1 MKLPHLAVV
10 NYQFT
15 LIIVLLMVVLGV
27 VSLKTMPRSEDPQV
41 TMPMATVYAIY
52 PGTSPMDMEKLVL
65 EPIEEAI
72 YELEDIKVVKSKI
85 EDGLVLAHVEFLDIE
100 DPEDYYDDVV
110 QAMASI
116 RDDLPDEL
124 LRLEVLKISP
134 SDVNIFLVS
143 LLSETASYRQL
154 KRYGEQL
161 ERQFEHSPGVK
172 QADVWAYP
180 EQQVQ
185 VHADLEKM
193 RELQISLDNLLDA
206 LEAASVNVPAGHV
219 DAGTRRFTVRTSGD
233 FKNLSDIRRTTV
245 KASGDRI
252 VFVEDIAEI
261 NFDDAEPTYNARY
274 NGQRGILVSVK
285 QRENTNIFSVMK
297 NLDTTLAKFQQ
308 KLPANIKAVAIFD
321 QTRSVDK
328 MVNVLTGNLVQGLV
342 LVGLIVLL
350 VLGFKP
356 SIIVVL
362 AIPTSML
369 IAIGLVDL
377 SGFGLQ
383 QMTIAGLVIALGLLV
398 DNAIV
403 IIENI
408 GRLLKQNQTPF
419 HAAVLGTQQM
429 GGAVASGTITTLL
442 AFLPMLMLQGPTG
455 LFIQSLPVTVILTLS
470 VSLVI
475 ALTLSPLLA
484 SRLLNK
490 NNCAYHFADKN
501 PNDNSLSKPN
511 LVTSVSCRIAAINP
525 VPRLI
530 SLLTNRVY
538 APLLQ
543 LSLKWP
549 WLLLFSACLF
559 FAASLTLFPKVG
571 VSLFPK
577 AEKPQLMVNID
588 TSEGTSFDKTQAI
601 ALTVEQRILTHP
613 QVNSVVTNTGRGN
626 PKVYYNVDPKRET
639 PNHAQLFVQL
649 KDSAELDLPAL
660 VDELRQQ
667 FSDIPGVEIA
677 VKEFI
682 QGPPI
687 DAPIAIWVIG
697 DNISQLKQLSA
708 QVEAIIKQ
716 TPGTVNVRNPTG
728 NYKTDLKVNIN
739 RDKAGL
745 LGIPLITIDKTV
757 RASLVGTSV
766 GSMRDEL
773 GDEYNVVVKLA
784 DTDKPTLDD
793 FNRVTVTGVTG
804 NTVPLRHVANLEPDE
819 GQATFRHLNLE
830 RSALI
835 TADVKHGYQV
845 ATLTQAIATQLDQL
859 NWPVAMSYKIGGE
872 EETRAESFAGIT
884 KALLV
889 SLLGIFA
896 VLVFQFKSLS
906 QPIIVFAAIPFAI
919 IGTLFCLYATN
930 NSFSFMAFIGFSSLV
945 GIVVNNSIIL
955 VDYSNQ
961 LRNAGK
967 GIFDSAFEAGKT
979 RLSPI
984 LLTTLTTV
992 GGLLPLTLSGSSLW
1006 EPMGWTIIGGLLS
1019 STILTLFVVPVL
1031 YVLLTPKTSAL
1042 RKSQTTDV
1050 ANLPLGLQ

>member
-15 LIIVLLMVVLGV
+15 LIVVLLMVILGV
-27 VSLKTMPRSEDPQV
+27 VSLNTMPRSEDPQV
-41 TMPMATVYAIY
+41 TMPMATVYAVY
-52 PGTSPMDMEKLVL
+52 PGTTPLDMEKLVL

-72 YELEDIKVVKSKI
+72 YELEDVKVVKSRI
-85 EDGLVLAHVEFLDIE
+85 EDGLVIAHVEFLDVG
-100 DPEDYYDDVV
+100 DPEDFYDDVV

-116 RDDLPDEL
+116 RDDLPAEL

-143 LLSETASYRQL
+143 LLSETASYREL

-161 ERQFEHSPGVK
+161 ERQFERSTGVK

-185 VHADLEKM
+185 VRADLEKM
-193 RELQISLDNLLDA
+193 RELEISLDNLLDA

-245 KASGDRI
+245 KTFGDRI
-252 VFVEDIAEI
+252 VFVEDVAEI
-261 NFDDAEPTYNARY
+261 RFADAEATHTARY

-285 QRENTNIFSVMK
+285 QRDNTNIFSVIDK
-297 NLDTTLAKFQQ
+297 LNTTLNDFQK
-308 KLPANIKAVAIFD
+308 KLPNNIKVAAIFD
-321 QTRSVDK
+321 QTKSVEK
-328 MVNVLTGNLVQGLV
+328 MVNVLTGNLLQGLM
-342 LVGLIVLL
+342 LVGLVVIL

-356 SIIVVL
+356 SIIIVL

-369 IAIGLVDL
+369 IAIGLVDV

-408 GRLLKQNQTPF
+408 DRLLKQNQAPF

-429 GGAVASGTITTLL
+429 AGAVASGTITTLL
-442 AFLPMLMLQGPTG
+442 AFLPMLMMQGPTG

-470 VSLVI
+470 VSLLI
-475 ALTLSPLLA
+475 ALTLTPLLA
-484 SRLLNK
+484 SRLLTK
-490 NNCAYHFADKN
+490 SKAPNNS
-501 PNDNSLSKPN
+501 SLSSSQDSSAQINSSTQKNSP
-511 LVTSVSCRIAAINP
+511 SRINP
-525 VPRLI
+525 VPWLI
-530 SLLTNRVY
+530 SLLTNAIY
-538 APLLQ
+538 TPLLKV
-543 LSLKWP
+543 SLKHP
-549 WLLLFSACLF
+549 WLLLLTACLIFSA
-559 FAASLTLFPKVG
+559 SLMLFPKVG

-577 AEKPQLMVNID
+577 AEKPQLMID
-588 TSEGTSFDKTQAI
+588 IDPPEGTSFDKTQSI
-601 ALTVEQRILTHP
+601 ALMVEKRLLAHP
-613 QVNSVVTNTGRGN
+613 QVKSVVTNTGRGN

-649 KDSAELDLPAL
+649 KENDSLNIPFL
-660 VDELRQQ
+660 VDALRQQ
-667 FSDIPGVEIA
+667 LSDIPGVEIA
-677 VKEFI
+677 IKEFI

-687 DAPIAIWVIG
+687 DAPIAIWVVG
-697 DNISQLKQLSA
+697 DNIKKLKTMSSQVTS
-708 QVEAIIKQ
+708 IIKQ
-716 TPGTVNVRNPTG
+716 TTGVVNVRNPTG
-728 NYKTDLKVNIN
+728 NYKTDLSVNIN

-757 RASLVGTSV
+757 RASLVGTPV

-773 GDEYNVVVKLA
+773 GDEYKVVVKLA

-793 FNRVTVTGVTG
+793 FDRVTVTGITG
-804 NTVPLRHVANLEPDE
+804 NTVPLRHVASLEPDP

-830 RSALI
+830 RSALV
-835 TADVKHGYQV
+835 TADVKYGYQV
-845 ATLTQAIATQLDQL
+845 ADLTQAIITKLDQL
-859 NWPVAMSYKIGGE
+859 TWPASMSYKVGGE
-872 EETRAESFAGIT
+872 EETRAESFAGVT
-884 KALLV
+884 KALLIA
-889 SLLGIFA
+889 LLGIFA

-919 IGTLFCLYATN
+919 IGTLICLYSTG

-955 VDYSNQ
+955 VDYANQ
-961 LRNAGK
+961 LKNAGR
-967 GIFDSAFEAGKT
+967 DVMDAALEAGKT

-992 GGLLPLTLSGSSLW
+992 GGLLPLTLSDSSLW

-1019 STILTLFVVPVL
+1019 STVLTLFIVPVL
-1031 YVLLTPKTSAL
+1031 YVLLTPKT
-1042 RKSQTTDV
+1042 TTQR
-1050 ANLPLGLQ
+1050 ATNPPLIENIE

>member
-15 LIIVLLMVVLGV
+15 LIVVLLMVVLGV
-27 VSLKTMPRSEDPQV
+27 VSLNTMPRSEDPQV
-41 TMPMATVYAIY
+41 TMPMATVYAVY
-52 PGTSPMDMEKLVL
+52 PGTTPIDMEKLVL

-72 YELEDIKVVKSKI
+72 YELEDVKVVKSKI
-85 EDGLVLAHVEFLDIE
+85 EDGLVFAHVEFLDIE

-124 LRLEVLKISP
+124 HRLEVLKISP

-143 LLSETASYRQL
+143 LLSETVSYREL

-161 ERQFEHSPGVK
+161 ERQFERSTGVK

-185 VHADLEKM
+185 VRADLEKM
-193 RELQISLDNLLDA
+193 RELQISLDNLVDA

-233 FKNLSDIRRTTV
+233 FKNLRDIRRTTV
-245 KASGDRI
+245 KAMGNQI

-261 NFDDAEPTYNARY
+261 SFADAEPTHNARY
-274 NGQRGILVSVK
+274 NGQRGILISVK

-297 NLDTTLAKFQQ
+297 DLEATLANFQQ

-321 QTRSVDK
+321 QTNSVTK
-328 MVNVLTGNLVQGLV
+328 MINVLTGNLVQGLV
-342 LVGLIVLL
+342 LVGIIVFL

-356 SIIVVL
+356 SLVVVL
-362 AIPTSML
+362 AIPTSIL
-369 IAIGLVDL
+369 IAIGLVDV

-383 QMTIAGLVIALGLLV
+383 QITIAGLVIALGLLV

-408 GRLLKQNQTPF
+408 GRLLKQNQAPF

-429 GGAVASGTITTLL
+429 SSAVASGTITTLL

-470 VSLVI
+470 VSLII
-475 ALTLSPLLA
+475 ALTLTPLLA
-484 SRLLNK
+484 SRLLTK
-490 NNCAYHFADKN
+490 NNCAYGFSKKHCIDSKSANNKFFTKIYHGITTTN
-501 PNDNSLSKPN
+501 PIPKL
-511 LVTSVSCRIAAINP
+511 IN
-525 VPRLI
+525 
-530 SLLTNRVY
+530 LLTHNIY
-538 APLLQ
+538 GPLLQ
-543 LSLKWP
+543 FSLKLP
-549 WLLLFSACLF
+549 WLLLFVACLV

-577 AEKPQLMVNID
+577 AEKPQLMVDID
-588 TSEGTSFDKTQAI
+588 TPEGTSFDKTQAI
-601 ALTVEQRILTHP
+601 ALIVEKRLLAHP
-613 QVNSVVTNTGRGN
+613 QVISVTTNSGRGN

-649 KDSAELDLPAL
+649 KDDDKLAMPTL
-660 VDELRQQ
+660 VTTFRQQ
-667 FSDIPGVEIA
+667 FRDIPGAKIA

-697 DNISQLKQLSA
+697 DNINQLKQLSTD
-708 QVEAIIKQ
+708 VEAIIKQ
-716 TPGTVNVRNPTG
+716 TPGTVNVRNPTS
-728 NYKTDLKVNIN
+728 NYRTDLKVNIN

-745 LGIPLITIDKTV
+745 LGIPLVTIDKTV

-773 GDEYNVVVKLA
+773 GDEYSVVVKLA
-784 DTDKPTLDD
+784 DTDKPTMDD
-793 FNRVTVTGVTG
+793 FDRVTVTGVTG
-804 NTVPLRHVANLEPDE
+804 NTVPLRHVATLEPDE

-835 TADVKHGYQV
+835 TADVKHDYQV
-845 ATLTQAIATQLDQL
+845 AELTHAIANKLDQIR
-859 NWPVAMSYKIGGE
+859 WPVGMSYKIGGE

-884 KALLV
+884 KALIV
-889 SLLGIFA
+889 ALLGIFA

-919 IGTLFCLYATN
+919 IGTLVCLYATA

-955 VDYSNQ
+955 VDYANQ
-961 LRNAGK
+961 LKNTGK
-967 GIFDSAFEAGKT
+967 SVVSAAFEAGIT

-1019 STILTLFVVPVL
+1019 STVLTLFVVPVL
-1031 YVLLTPKTSAL
+1031 YVLLTPKNAL
-1042 RKSQTTDV
+1042 RTDKT
-1050 ANLPLGLQ
+1050 AMGTSLSPEPK